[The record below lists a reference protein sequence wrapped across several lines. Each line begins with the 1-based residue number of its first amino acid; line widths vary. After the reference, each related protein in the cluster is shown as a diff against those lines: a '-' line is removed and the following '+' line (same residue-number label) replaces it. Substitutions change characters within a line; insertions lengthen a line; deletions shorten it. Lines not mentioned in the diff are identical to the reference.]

1 MTANEDVVLTL
12 AHDDA
17 LVLFDLLQR
26 WIDDE
31 GGENLRTHVRHDAE
45 LWALNTVSCA
55 REPIMAPLDQNYPND
70 VPEARSRI
78 SERAGQWPRGCGSSR
93 RQSRMR

>member
-1 MTANEDVVLTL
+1 MMANEDVVLSL

-26 WIDDE
+26 WINDE
-31 GGENLRTHVRHDAE
+31 GGENLRTHVQDDAE

-55 REPIMAPLDQNYPND
+55 LEPIMAPLDQNYPNA
-70 VPEARSRI
+70 VLEARSRI
-78 SERAGQWPRGCGSSR
+78 SERAGQWP
-93 RQSRMR
+93 